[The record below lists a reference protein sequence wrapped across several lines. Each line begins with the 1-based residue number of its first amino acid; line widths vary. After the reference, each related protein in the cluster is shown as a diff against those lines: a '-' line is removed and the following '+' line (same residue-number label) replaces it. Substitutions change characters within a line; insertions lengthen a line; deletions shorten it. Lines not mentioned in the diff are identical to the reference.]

1 MFKIIRLEEDMNIFF
16 IVKKD
21 ILSGSFI
28 ELPFSVYGFLRV
40 NGSSYINSTVSYKNI
55 KKRMVMRKTHY
66 HSFFCLIYFLNKKL
80 TILDQYYN

>member
-55 KKRMVMRKTHY
+55 KKKNGDEEN
-66 HSFFCLIYFLNKKL
+66 SLPFFLLFNIFLK
-80 TILDQYYN
+80 